1 MTDFFN
7 FGLTYYATYISEDA
21 LQVISTVVFNLTS
34 K

>member
-7 FGLTYYATYISEDA
+7 FGLTYYATFISEDA
-21 LQVISTVVFNLTS
+21 LQVKSIVVFNLIS

>member
-7 FGLTYYATYISEDA
+7 FGLTYATFISEDA
-21 LQVISTVVFNLTS
+21 LQVKSIVVFNLTS

>member
-7 FGLTYYATYISEDA
+7 FGLTYYATCISEDA
-21 LQVISTVVFNLTS
+21 LQVISTVVFNMTS